1 MPLTGKSLQL
11 DTGVANARDTFQ
23 PSVIRYPGTIYC
35 PTFPLAHSWS
45 MG

>member
-11 DTGVANARDTFQ
+11 DTGITDARDTLQ
-23 PSVIRYPGTIYC
+23 PSVIRHPGTIDC

-45 MG
+45 MR